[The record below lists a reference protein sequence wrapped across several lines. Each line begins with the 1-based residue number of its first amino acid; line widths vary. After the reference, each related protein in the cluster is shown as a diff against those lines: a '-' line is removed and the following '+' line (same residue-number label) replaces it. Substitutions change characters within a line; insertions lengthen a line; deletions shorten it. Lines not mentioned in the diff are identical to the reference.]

1 MIKSPPKAH
10 FFSRK
15 ADTAVKYRRFDD
27 ALDCHKKAAEYLDE
41 AGKQTS
47 IIKAVE
53 SLKLQKEFHE
63 KQQDLIKIKKS
74 QYEKYISTIE
84 NQKQKATV
92 ITEKDVNLANN
103 KTVDSCQLQLAI
115 YKTMEETDSL
125 LEVLNRRGSDTDSLK
140 SMDSEV
146 EESKPSSE
154 TSSLGIKK
162 PKDDTVVIEE
172 LRTLNHQLHIMVFQ
186 LVTKLDESIQEA
198 DSLRDKVIF
207 FEKEKNESQPR
218 LITDHSKKNKIFI
231 TNSDNSSS
239 NTYAYSSCND
249 LSPDAIE
256 AQEELPPLAPLEL
269 PIFDLNA
276 FANNKPLDDS
286 EYQ

>member
-1 MIKSPPKAH
+1 M
-10 FFSRK
+10 
-15 ADTAVKYRRFDD
+15 
-27 ALDCHKKAAEYLDE
+27 
-41 AGKQTS
+41 
-47 IIKAVE
+47 
-53 SLKLQKEFHE
+53 
-63 KQQDLIKIKKS
+63 IKIKKS
-74 QYEKYISTIE
+74 QYEKYKSAIE
-84 NQKQKATV
+84 SQKQKATV
-92 ITEKDVNLANN
+92 ITEKDVSTANN

-140 SMDSEV
+140 SMDSEI
-146 EESKPSSE
+146 EESKTSAE
-154 TSSLGIKK
+154 TTPLGIKK

-198 DSLRDKVIF
+198 DTLRDKVIF
-207 FEKEKNESQPR
+207 LEKEKDDSQPR
-218 LITDHSKKNKIFI
+218 LITDHSKKNKNLNFI
-231 TNSDNSSS
+231 TNSDNNCSS

-286 EYQ
+286 D

>member
-1 MIKSPPKAH
+1 M
-10 FFSRK
+10 
-15 ADTAVKYRRFDD
+15 
-27 ALDCHKKAAEYLDE
+27 
-41 AGKQTS
+41 
-47 IIKAVE
+47 E

-74 QYEKYISTIE
+74 QYEKYISTVE

-146 EESKPSSE
+146 EESKPE

-218 LITDHSKKNKIFI
+218 LITDHSKKNKNYSF
-231 TNSDNSSS
+231 
-239 NTYAYSSCND
+239 SSCND

-256 AQEELPPLAPLEL
+256 AQEDLPPLAPLEL

-276 FANNKPLDDS
+276 FANNKSLDDS
-286 EYQ
+286 D